1 MRVEK
6 NGVLSRWPLVELS
19 AYESVLLGELQ
30 VLYLQ
35 NTEITTTELHDGS
48 FGIQRHTY
56 ILWLTTIFWG
66 VKDEFYKIKLGSP
79 ICWRDPLPSKGDR
92 GVAGGDEHRLTFVTI
107 FS

>member
-35 NTEITTTELHDGS
+35 NTEITTTELHDG
-48 FGIQRHTY
+48 
-56 ILWLTTIFWG
+56 
-66 VKDEFYKIKLGSP
+66 
-79 ICWRDPLPSKGDR
+79 
-92 GVAGGDEHRLTFVTI
+92 
-107 FS
+107 